1 MKFISVYKFILS
13 DINITNIDSYVI
25 KNAHID
31 CEKDTY
37 DGLNDPI
44 IKPLN
49 DEMKSLMK
57 EYIYF
62 YMWNEDKNGSW
73 NIPKERILM
82 FQIL

>member
-1 MKFISVYKFILS
+1 MKFISVYKFILR

-25 KNAHID
+25 KNTHID
-31 CEKDTY
+31 YEKDTY

-57 EYIYF
+57 EYIF
-62 YMWNEDKNGSW
+62 
-73 NIPKERILM
+73 
-82 FQIL
+82 F